1 MVDVAE
7 AEITIRVSY
16 HEARALRS
24 AADREKTRTANYAA
38 KRPFTPEPGRVNLS
52 ESKVA
57 TLTAAIAK
65 VDTALTAGIEAHK
78 EAANGQG

>member
-24 AADREKTRTANYAA
+24 AAAFKVKRTT
-38 KRPFTPEPGRVNLS
+38 KRKGKGDFVPEPGHLDLNDALI
-52 ESKVA
+52 A

-65 VDTALTAGIEAHK
+65 VDAGITAGIEAHK